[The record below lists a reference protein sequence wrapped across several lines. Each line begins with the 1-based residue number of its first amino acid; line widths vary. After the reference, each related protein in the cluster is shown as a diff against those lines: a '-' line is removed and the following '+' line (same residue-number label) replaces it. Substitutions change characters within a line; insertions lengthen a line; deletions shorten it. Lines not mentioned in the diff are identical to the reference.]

1 MFPITTHPHLF
12 HAVFEAAALSSG
24 AFYYRWQQRRAGVS
38 LAALME
44 GSRFAVLL
52 GCIFGAAI
60 GNKLMFWIEMPHLF
74 PLYWNK
80 PEVWF
85 AGQSMVG
92 GLLGGL
98 IGVELAKKLSGVQG
112 STGDAFVFPILLG
125 LMIGR
130 TGCFVAGLADGTFGV
145 PSALPWAIDFGD
157 GIPRHPTQLYE
168 ILFAAI
174 LWWWLRGMRTSWSV
188 QPGLLFKVMLSSYL
202 LWRLLVDGIK
212 PVPFDY
218 GFGWSGIQV
227 ACALALLVY
236 LPLTFAQWRNRKNAD
251 TTTSPLPQAGES

>member
-1 MFPITTHPHLF
+1 MFPLTAHPHLF
-12 HAVFEAAALSSG
+12 HAVFEAAALSIG
-24 AFYYRWQQRRAGVS
+24 AFYYRWQQQRAGVP
-38 LAALME
+38 LAELME
-44 GSRFAVLL
+44 SGHFAVLL
-52 GCIFGAAI
+52 GCIFGAAL
-60 GNKLMFWIEMPHLF
+60 GNKLVFWIEMPHLL

-98 IGVELAKKLSGVQG
+98 IGVELAKKISGARG
-112 STGDAFVFPILLG
+112 STGDVFVFPVLLG

-130 TGCFVAGLADGTFGV
+130 TGCFVAGLEDGTFGV
-145 PSALPWAIDFGD
+145 PTELPWGIDFGD

-168 ILFAAI
+168 IVFAAM
-174 LWWWLRGMRTSWSV
+174 LWRVLLRMRAGWSV
-188 QPGLLFKVMLSSYL
+188 QPGLLFKAMLSSYL
-202 LWRLLVDGIK
+202 LWRLLVDGLK

-227 ACALALLVY
+227 VCAVALSIY
-236 LPLTFAQWRNRKNAD
+236 LPMSFTQWRKLKVA
-251 TTTSPLPQAGES
+251 

>member
-1 MFPITTHPHLF
+1 MFPLTAHPLFF
-12 HAVFEAAALSSG
+12 HALLEAAALSCG
-24 AFYYRWQQRRAGVS
+24 TFYYRWLQQRAGVS
-38 LAALME
+38 VGVLLN
-44 GSRFAVLL
+44 GGRFAVLL

-60 GNKLMFWIEMPHLF
+60 GNKLVFWIEMPNLL

-98 IGVELAKKLSGVQG
+98 LGVELAKKISGVRH

-130 TGCFVAGLADGTFGV
+130 AGCFVAGLEDGTFGIPTTV
-145 PSALPWAIDFGD
+145 PWGVDFGD

-168 ILFAAI
+168 IVFAAA
-174 LWWWLRGMRTSWSV
+174 LWGGLHYLHSNRAL
-188 QPGLLFKVMLSSYL
+188 QPGLLFKIMLCGYL
-202 LWRLLVDGIK
+202 MWRLLVDGLK
-212 PVPFDY
+212 PVFFDY
-218 GFGWSGIQV
+218 GFGLSGIQV
-227 ACALALLVY
+227 VCAIALLLY
-236 LPLTFAQWRNRKNAD
+236 MPLCFAQWRKLKVA
-251 TTTSPLPQAGES
+251 

>member
-1 MFPITTHPHLF
+1 
-12 HAVFEAAALSSG
+12 
-24 AFYYRWQQRRAGVS
+24 
-38 LAALME
+38 ME
-44 GSRFAVLL
+44 GGRFAVLL
-52 GCIFGAAI
+52 GCIFGAAL
-60 GNKLMFWIEMPHLF
+60 GNKLMFWIEMPHLL
-74 PLYWNK
+74 PLYWSK

-98 IGVELAKKLSGVQG
+98 IGVELAKKFSGVRS

-145 PSALPWAIDFGD
+145 PTALPWGVDFGD

-168 ILFAAI
+168 IAFAAA
-174 LWWWLRGMRTSWSV
+174 LWIVLYRLRASLAG
-188 QPGLLFKVMLSSYL
+188 QAGLLFKVMLSSYL
-202 LWRLLVDGIK
+202 LWRLLVDGLK

-218 GFGWSGIQV
+218 GFGWSGIQLV
-227 ACALALLVY
+227 CAFALLIYV
-236 LPLTFAQWRNRKNAD
+236 PLGFAQWRKLKVA
-251 TTTSPLPQAGES
+251 

>member
-1 MFPITTHPHLF
+1 LALAVFPLTANPHFF
-12 HAVFEAAALSSG
+12 HAVFEAAALTTG
-24 AFYYRWQQRRAGVS
+24 AFYYRWLQQRAGVPVG
-38 LAALME
+38 ALLE
-44 GSRFAVLL
+44 GGRFAVLL

-60 GNKLMFWIEMPHLF
+60 GNKLVFWIEMPQLL
-74 PLYWNK
+74 PLYWNR

-98 IGVELAKKLSGVQG
+98 IGVELAKKFSGVRQ

-145 PSALPWAIDFGD
+145 ATSLPWGIDFGD

-168 ILFAAI
+168 IVFAAI
-174 LWWWLRGMRTSWSV
+174 LWIVLYRLRDGWSA
-188 QPGLLFKVMLSSYL
+188 QSGLLFKVMLCSYL
-202 LWRLLVDGIK
+202 LWRLLVDSLK

-218 GFGWSGIQV
+218 GFGWSGIQLV
-227 ACALALLVY
+227 CAIALLIY
-236 LPLTFAQWRNRKNAD
+236 TPLLWMQWRKLKV
-251 TTTSPLPQAGES
+251 TK